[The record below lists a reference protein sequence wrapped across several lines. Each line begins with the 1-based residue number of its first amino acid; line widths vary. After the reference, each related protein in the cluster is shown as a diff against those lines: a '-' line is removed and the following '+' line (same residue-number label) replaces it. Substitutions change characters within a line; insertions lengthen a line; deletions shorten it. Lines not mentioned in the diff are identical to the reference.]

1 MLPDPMLDP
10 DLYPDNEVL
19 WVEYERDQKIWPYSS
34 KLWKH
39 PYGRQG
45 QRKLNNT
52 PENWAKQGD
61 RPWHRSMAL
70 TDKAKIVQ

>member
-34 KLWKH
+34 NLWKH
-39 PYGRQG
+39 PFGRQG